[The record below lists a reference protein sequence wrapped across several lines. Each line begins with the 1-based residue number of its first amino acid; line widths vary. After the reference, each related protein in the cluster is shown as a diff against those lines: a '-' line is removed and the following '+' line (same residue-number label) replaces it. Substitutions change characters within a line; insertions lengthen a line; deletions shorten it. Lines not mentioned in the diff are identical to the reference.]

1 MRFRDSGIWPEPIR
15 SSYSSDEEHAR
26 AWLEW
31 AERTPGGWRA
41 RLADKITAAMSEED
55 DSAPD
60 DATRVHVVHV
70 SDAPPDETDLDSP
83 TRSTELVGYVAAPS
97 PCCEADVIVDPLITL
112 GRRGLCVACGAVLDH
127 VGSWWEPMRRR
138 GDV

>member
-1 MRFRDSGIWPEPIR
+1 MRSRDSGIWPEPIR
-15 SSYSSDEEHAR
+15 SSYQSDEEHAR

-41 RLADKITAAMSEED
+41 RLADKITAAMAEED
-55 DSAPD
+55 DAAPD
-60 DATRVHVVHV
+60 DATRVNVVHV
-70 SDAPPDETDLDSP
+70 DGQP
-83 TRSTELVGYVAAPS
+83 TTVESVPVESTELVGYVPAPS

-112 GRRGLCVACGAVLDH
+112 GRRGLCVACDAVLDH